1 MKRWLGAFI
10 LTTLL
15 AAGSSAVA
23 QEPKVVYSEQRVS
36 VDAKNIPLN
45 RFLQVWDNATGM
57 HSSIPPQLANQP
69 VTVNFFELPL
79 DEAVRRIFEGV
90 PVDFVF
96 SEAQGINVTA
106 RSQPPALPTPA
117 PAFVGARIPQTAP
130 GTTNPSPENKPD
142 KPASPKP
149 EPPPPLETPFGP
161 IPNSAQDAVMQFPP
175 VWGPPPPSFFTPVQ
189 PVLPTPPPVSTQ
201 NDLFRPLPIYQG
213 PNAPPAGPSK

>member
-10 LTTLL
+10 LATLP

-79 DEAVRRIFEGV
+79 DEAVRRIGSSIV
-90 PVDFVF
+90 
-96 SEAQGINVTA
+96 I
-106 RSQPPALPTPA
+106 L
-117 PAFVGARIPQTAP
+117 
-130 GTTNPSPENKPD
+130 
-142 KPASPKP
+142 
-149 EPPPPLETPFGP
+149 
-161 IPNSAQDAVMQFPP
+161 
-175 VWGPPPPSFFTPVQ
+175 
-189 PVLPTPPPVSTQ
+189 
-201 NDLFRPLPIYQG
+201 
-213 PNAPPAGPSK
+213 